1 MEIYQ
6 ILALI
11 ASILL
16 IGAII
21 AIIVLKT
28 RKSRTPIISEF
39 PGLLNALG
47 GISNIGDITCKGSR
61 VSVIVN
67 DKKIIDKD
75 KVKSE
80 GIETIVVSNK
90 KVTMVVDN
98 AKAILIS
105 SYLEGLKKE
114 LV

>member
-28 RKSRTPIISEF
+28 RKSRTPIVSEF
-39 PGLLNALG
+39 PALLDALG
-47 GISNIGDITCKGSR
+47 GVNNVADINCKGSR
-61 VSVIVN
+61 VSVVVN
-67 DKKIIDKD
+67 DKKIIDKN
-75 KVKSE
+75 KIKNE
-80 GIETIVVSNK
+80 GVETIVISNK
-90 KVTMVVDN
+90 KVTMVVDS

-105 SYLEGLKKE
+105 KYLEELKKE